1 LIPYWEPTLWDVG
14 GFFVYPPVL
23 LIGIAI
29 LLGHFLLMRRA
40 RGLGLEA
47 RLAGEFSAVSVVA
60 GFFAAHIAKFLY
72 VDAGLAALWR
82 SPLLLLQ
89 VWRGL
94 ASLGGMVG
102 GLAAGVLW
110 LRLRGQDWRGVLG
123 FLDALA
129 FVFPFAWIWGR
140 AHCAWVH
147 DHRGIPTNCW
157 LGVAYPG
164 GTRFDLGLLEVL
176 FLVAVIG
183 AFLWLDRQPRVLGF
197 YLGAFLLSYGLF
209 RMLLDNLHVQVH
221 RYAGLSSDQW
231 GSAVLLSVGFL
242 TIWSIRRG

>member
-1 LIPYWEPTLWDVG
+1 
-14 GFFVYPPVL
+14 VYPPVL
-23 LIGIAI
+23 LIGFAI
-29 LLGHFLLMRRA
+29 LLGHLLLMRRA
-40 RGLGLEA
+40 RSLGLEA
-47 RLAGEFSAVSVVA
+47 RLAGEFSAVAVVA
-60 GFFAAHIAKFLY
+60 GFFVAHIAKFLY
-72 VDAGLAALWR
+72 LDAGLAALWR

-94 ASLGGMVG
+94 ASLGGIVG

-110 LRLRGQDWRGVLG
+110 LRMRGQDWWGVIG

-147 DHRGIPTNCW
+147 DHPGIPTESW

-164 GTRFDLGLLEVL
+164 GARFDLGLLEVL
-176 FLVAVIG
+176 FLAFVIS
-183 AFLWLDRQPRVLGF
+183 AFLWLDRQPRAMGF

-209 RMLLDNLHVQVH
+209 RLLLDNLHERVIRH
-221 RYAGLSSDQW
+221 AGLSPDQW
-231 GSAVLLSVGFL
+231 GSAVLLALGIFM
-242 TIWSIRRG
+242 IWSIRRRGKHAKHWSVAH